1 MKDLEILVIIVIAII
16 LIRMCGVFE
25 EFSGFG
31 NVIDGMREQGRE
43 IGTQGTCQPVELG
56 RNSVNWTPGGS
67 QARLRAVAFDAR
79 ITAGSNFNQITSV
92 TRCFRYARTTTD
104 RSSSLPRELCND
116 DGEIERGFLIKNLL
130 PTCSLNDGS
139 FVVVIWPIDRY
150 VSIII
155 NLNSSKIHILHLHP
169 NYKISVM

>member
-1 MKDLEILVIIVIAII
+1 MIFAII
-16 LIRMCGVFE
+16 LIRIGGVFE

-31 NVIDGMREQGRE
+31 NVIDGMREWGRE

-92 TRCFRYARTTTD
+92 TRCFRYARTATD
-104 RSSSLPRELCND
+104 RSFSSLPRELRDAYD

-139 FVVVIWPIDRY
+139 LVEVHSANRSLCQLNNKFKCIKKYTFFIY
-150 VSIII
+150 IQIIKFQR
-155 NLNSSKIHILHLHP
+155 L
-169 NYKISVM
+169 MQ

>member
-1 MKDLEILVIIVIAII
+1 M
-16 LIRMCGVFE
+16 LIRIGGVFE

-31 NVIDGMREQGRE
+31 NVIDGGGEGRGGR

-92 TRCFRYARTTTD
+92 TRCFRYARTATD
-104 RSSSLPRELCND
+104 RSSSLSHGLRDMHD

-130 PTCSLNDGS
+130 PTCSPLT
-139 FVVVIWPIDRY
+139 IDH
-150 VSIII
+150 
-155 NLNSSKIHILHLHP
+155 SSRRFGNRSLCQH
-169 NYKISVM
+169 NT